1 MAGFDA
7 SASADAVAF
16 RGPWV
21 CSCRPACWA
30 DFEEG
35 LEIGESFVG
44 KDEHPGQAN
53 GLLEYLVAIR
63 AAVAA
68 VFRELILL
76 STRTSLL
83 ESTTEVE
90 EPSLKRKLWMMCL
103 HVLIP
108 LARYLAP
115 AGPWSRDGTTG
126 GEVSTFPVT

>member
-7 SASADAVAF
+7 SASTDAVAF

-63 AAVAA
+63 AAVTA

-83 ESTTEVE
+83 ESTAEREFQVVE
-90 EPSLKRKLWMMCL
+90 EPSSSISSLEGVVCNS
-103 HVLIP
+103 P
-108 LARYLAP
+108 
-115 AGPWSRDGTTG
+115 DGNGSG
-126 GEVSTFPVT
+126 G

>member
-21 CSCRPACWA
+21 CSCRPACWP

-35 LEIGESFVG
+35 ARVGEAFADD
-44 KDEHPGQAN
+44 DECRGQAS

-68 VFRELILL
+68 VFREAMLL
-76 STRTSLL
+76 SWRNRML
-83 ESTTEVE
+83 ESTAEASFMWWRSHLSE
-90 EPSLKRKLWMMCL
+90 FR
-103 HVLIP
+103 
-108 LARYLAP
+108 RQ
-115 AGPWSRDGTTG
+115 
-126 GEVSTFPVT
+126 